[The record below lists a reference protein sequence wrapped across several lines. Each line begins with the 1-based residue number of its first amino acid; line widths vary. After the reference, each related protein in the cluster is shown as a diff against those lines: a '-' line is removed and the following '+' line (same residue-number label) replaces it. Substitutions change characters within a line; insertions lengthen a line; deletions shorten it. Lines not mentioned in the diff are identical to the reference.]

1 MMENELL
8 KVFDEQGN
16 WIGTETRKEVHKT
29 GYWHETFH
37 CWLTERIDN
46 KDFLFFQVRSSAK
59 KDYPSL
65 LDITAAGHILADES
79 PLDGLREV
87 KEELGIE
94 LAMEDLHSLGIIKD
108 SLNSPELIDNELC
121 HVYLYDHH
129 QPFNHYRLQQ
139 EEVSGIMMARL
150 TDFENLWFGKL
161 EEIEVEGFLVS
172 EDHEKMSHR
181 MLVTKKDFVP
191 HEDAYIES
199 VLKAIKK
206 L

>member
-1 MMENELL
+1 MENEML

-16 WIGTETRKEVHKT
+16 WMGTETRSEVHKA

-37 CWLTERIDN
+37 CWLTERIGN
-46 KDFLFFQVRSSAK
+46 EDFLFFQVRSSAK
-59 KDYPSL
+59 KDYPEL

-94 LAMEDLHSLGIIKD
+94 LAMEDLHSLGVIKD

-121 HVYLYDHH
+121 HVYLYDQH
-129 QPFNHYRLQQ
+129 QSFDNYELQI
-139 EEVSGIMMARL
+139 EEVSGIMRVSL
-150 TDFENLWFGKL
+150 SEFESLWFGKV
-161 EEIEVEGFLVS
+161 EEIKVEGFLVS
-172 EDHEKMSHR
+172 GDHEKKSHS
-181 MLVTKKDFVP
+181 MLVKKQDFVP

-199 VLKAIKK
+199 VLKAIKN

>member
-1 MMENELL
+1 MENELL
-8 KVFDEQGN
+8 KVFDEQVN

-37 CWLTERIDN
+37 CWLTERIGN

-65 LDITAAGHILADES
+65 FDITAAGHILADES

-121 HVYLYDHH
+121 HVYLYAQHQSFDHY
-129 QPFNHYRLQQ
+129 QLQR
-139 EEVSGIMMARL
+139 EEVSGIMMASL
-150 TDFENLWFGKL
+150 TEFENLWFGKI

-172 EDHEKMSHR
+172 EDHEKKSHS

-191 HEDAYIES
+191 HEDSYIES
-199 VLKAIKK
+199 VLKAIKN